1 MSFSK
6 SKSVSAVIAVAT
18 IFFVSC
24 TSKDRYQLP
33 DHKQLAREYYQEDAQ
48 WYLDNIPFF
57 EPIDFSFIRTA

>member
-33 DHKQLAREYYQEDAQ
+33 DHKQLARS
-48 WYLDNIPFF
+48 I
-57 EPIDFSFIRTA
+57 IRKMPSGIWIIFHFLSR